1 MAGDSAAFEFF
12 IKKLRD
18 PDSAEKTQ
26 IGQIRSLTKGIE
38 GGIVVDM
45 LLPELKAHLPP
56 NAFTDQEL
64 EEIIRG
70 SIRQQRLLTPFGL
83 RVPDSRLEDIFERSL
98 SIASREVD
106 RRKLAGPGPS
116 PFSPPRRVTPRR
128 RGDSVY
134 KPRRPFVGGAM
145 KDGPLTS
152 RRQSPHVRF
161 REAIPAPRPSLIQPP
176 SVRRSAPK
184 PSPRSSPI
192 QPPAARGSI
201 SKPAPGSPR
210 KLSPPDR
217 RRENRQQRNG
227 FGLRV
232 QFRVNF
238 APVKTASRP
247 GGTSDEAPP
256 PRPRVQVTGASRG
269 GGGGGGSRAGRINAW
284 LNPLRRTCIFT
295 FCSDIRS

>member
-1 MAGDSAAFEFF
+1 MPRGLGGLVEIAQRNFLKDQLESA
-12 IKKLRD
+12 IKNGASTEKIIKLRQLYLEAEERVAIIEEEIRQSNAESDEPIVDNLID
-18 PDSAEKTQ
+18 PLKAAVPGS
-26 IGQIRSLTKGIE
+26 RLTVE
-38 GGIVVDM
+38 
-45 LLPELKAHLPP
+45 ELK
-56 NAFTDQEL
+56 
-64 EEIIRG
+64 EIIRE
-70 SIRQQRLLTPFGL
+70 SNRIQRDLTPTVGSL
-83 RVPDSRLEDIFERSL
+83 SPEAIEDIFERSL
-98 SIASREVD
+98 SIASSD
-106 RRKLAGPGPS
+106 TPGPS
-116 PFSPPRRVTPRR
+116 RFPPLTRVTPRR
-128 RGDSVY
+128 RGDPVY

-161 REAIPAPRPSLIQPP
+161 REAIPAPRPS
-176 SVRRSAPK
+176 
-184 PSPRSSPI
+184 PI
-192 QPPAARGSI
+192 RPPAVRGSI

-256 PRPRVQVTGASRG
+256 PRPTVRITGASRG
-269 GGGGGGSRAGRINAW
+269 GGGSGAFGLAA
-284 LNPLRRTCIFT
+284 
-295 FCSDIRS
+295 

>member
-1 MAGDSAAFEFF
+1 MEIAQRNFLKDQLESA
-12 IKKLRD
+12 IKNGASTEKIIKLRQLYLEAEERVAIIEEEIRQSNAESDEPIVDNLID
-18 PDSAEKTQ
+18 PLKAAVPGS
-26 IGQIRSLTKGIE
+26 RLTVE
-38 GGIVVDM
+38 
-45 LLPELKAHLPP
+45 ELK
-56 NAFTDQEL
+56 
-64 EEIIRG
+64 EIIRE
-70 SIRQQRLLTPFGL
+70 SNRIQRDLTPTVGSL
-83 RVPDSRLEDIFERSL
+83 SPEAIEDIFERSL
-98 SIASREVD
+98 SIASSD
-106 RRKLAGPGPS
+106 TPGPS
-116 PFSPPRRVTPRR
+116 RFPPLTRVTPRR

-256 PRPRVQVTGASRG
+256 PRPTVRITGASRG
-269 GGGGGGSRAGRINAW
+269 GGGSGALGLAA
-284 LNPLRRTCIFT
+284 
-295 FCSDIRS
+295 